1 MVVVIAGPAPGGG
14 QLLVD
19 VEAAPTAADPYAD
32 VEVRGERLDRLRT
45 AGTDLVSDGLDL
57 VRACAQRVSAM
68 VATMTEDVA
77 PDELEVQVAVKL
89 DYALGAVLVGKGTAG
104 AQLQV
109 TMRWNRDR

>member
-1 MVVVIAGPAPGGG
+1 MVVVIAGTTARGG

-19 VEAAPTAADPYAD
+19 VEAVAADDPYAD

-45 AGTDLVSDGLDL
+45 VGADLVGDGLDL
-57 VRACAQRVSAM
+57 VKECAQRVSGM
-68 VATMTEDVA
+68 IATMTDDIE

-89 DYALGAVLVGKGTAG
+89 DYSLGAVLVGKGTAG